1 MSTRATLMTAAI
13 VAGSALT
20 LTAGPAATASAAAAT
35 PTATIRSAHL
45 SPDTP
50 GVDVYL
56 SAFSGGSTRLWA
68 ANESYG
74 GVSKYVPIAAGLYTV
89 SMRRHGAPASA
100 PAVLTWTLDAKPGY
114 AYTAAAV
121 GTGAARRGTVLDDN
135 LTPPASGKARV
146 RLIQAASAAPHAT
159 VFALHG
165 PVVAQDTRFG
175 TATGYA
181 QVAAGTWPLKAESVS
196 MPALTTSGSVSV
208 PAGSVTSI
216 LLLDKRGGGLQL
228 RTVLDSAAAMKAPK
242 GPVPAGGGG
251 TATSYVSTR
260 SSHNLTDV
268 LGFAGIGAAL
278 LGAGALLA
286 GRRWRRAAASPLA

>member
-1 MSTRATLMTAAI
+1 MSTRSTLLTGAV
-13 VAGSALT
+13 VAGGVLA
-20 LTAGPAATASAAAAT
+20 LTAGPATAASSAPA
-35 PTATIRSAHL
+35 PGTATIRSAHL

-56 SAFSGGSTRLWA
+56 GAFSGGTTRLWA
-68 ANESYG
+68 VDEAYG
-74 GVSKYVPIAAGLYTV
+74 AVSKYVPIPSGLYTV
-89 SMRRHGAPASA
+89 SMRRHGAPATA
-100 PAVLTWTLDAKPGY
+100 PALLSWTLDAKPGY

-121 GTGAARRGTVLDDN
+121 GTGAARKGTVLDDN
-135 LTPPASGKARV
+135 LTPPQAGKARV
-146 RLIQAASAAPHAT
+146 RLIQAASAAPQAT
-159 VFALHG
+159 VIAVHG
-165 PVVAQDTRFG
+165 PVVAQDTRFA

-181 QVAAGTWPLKAESVS
+181 QVAAGTWPLKAQSVS

-251 TATSYVSTR
+251 TATSYVST
-260 SSHNLTDV
+260 SGPHKLADV

-278 LGAGALLA
+278 LGAGALIA
-286 GRRWRRAAASPLA
+286 GRRRGRAAGSPLA